1 MVGGGGWI
9 HATKCPGCVAEHLLE
24 MSPDEM
30 ERIIQRKMEASG
42 NPEAMDQTAAS
53 TVEELRDQRD
63 AGAQQW
69 KSDTRNRRR
78 NDRKKKKKGKKK

>member
-1 MVGGGGWI
+1 MRQN
-9 HATKCPGCVAEHLLE
+9 ARDVAEHLLE

-42 NPEAMDQTAAS
+42 NPEAMDQTAA

-63 AGAQQW
+63 AAASAAG
-69 KSDTRNRRR
+69 RY
-78 NDRKKKKKGKKK
+78 